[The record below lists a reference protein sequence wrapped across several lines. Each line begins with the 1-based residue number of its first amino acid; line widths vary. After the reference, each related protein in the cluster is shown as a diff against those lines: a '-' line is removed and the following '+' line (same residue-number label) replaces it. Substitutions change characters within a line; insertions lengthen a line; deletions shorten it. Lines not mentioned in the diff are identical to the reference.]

1 MLAALLSTSLS
12 TPQLHVHRDT
22 ALTLSWLPQYAKAGT
37 VCNAQ
42 GYCRSFAH
50 FIYTVTTADAA
61 AIVQARHIV
70 QGPAPLP
77 PSPSLRETASSSPII
92 LTLIHPH
99 RATGRLRLRCRW
111 RLPVALGTWPAAVGL
126 GARGHGQYP

>member
-61 AIVQARHIV
+61 AIVQAR
-70 QGPAPLP
+70 PPLGA
-77 PSPSLRETASSSPII
+77 LRHC
-92 LTLIHPH
+92 HPH
-99 RATGRLRLRCRW
+99 RHCVR
-111 RLPVALGTWPAAVGL
+111 PPAA
-126 GARGHGQYP
+126 RQ